1 MTIISVDKNE
11 QQPNAKQLAIEVEL
25 LKSFDP
31 DEELKK
37 EFETASLHDLQKNE
51 QAS

>member
-1 MTIISVDKNE
+1 MSITSADKKE
-11 QQPNAKQLAIEVEL
+11 QNAQQLTTEVEL
-25 LKSFDP
+25 LKYFDP

-37 EFETASLHDLQKNE
+37 EFETASLYDLQKNE